1 MVYPVEL
8 AAGVAVL
15 AVGYLLHYNHP
26 FVDKF
31 NRQTKAT
38 GTTLSPADIEISRRS
53 VVMEQ
58 AAGATLCLLGLVLV
72 IDGLG
77 L

>member
-8 AAGVAVL
+8 AAGAVML
-15 AVGYLLHYNHP
+15 VVGYLLHYNHP
-26 FVDKF
+26 LVDRYVRRT
-31 NRQTKAT
+31 NAA
-38 GTTLSPADIEISRRS
+38 GTPFASGDIGSGRRS

-58 AAGATLCLLGLVLV
+58 VAGATLLLLGLVLV
-72 IDGLG
+72 LDGLG